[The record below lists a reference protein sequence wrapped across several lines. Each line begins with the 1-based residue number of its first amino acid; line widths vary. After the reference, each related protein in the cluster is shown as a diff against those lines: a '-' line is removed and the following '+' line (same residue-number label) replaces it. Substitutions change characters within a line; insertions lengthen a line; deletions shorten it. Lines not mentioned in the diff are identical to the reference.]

1 MYKVFFKDRTLFLT
15 DKIERDL
22 ASDFNALHKYTTPA
36 ELAQFIERF
45 QQNDQLRIGFIY
57 GRKLD
62 FILREVKSCFTF
74 LRAAGGLVFNDQGDF
89 LAIHRLG
96 VYDLPKGKCEKG
108 ESIRQTAIREVEE
121 ECGIHHLT
129 LKQKLTSTFHTYQL
143 KGVSIL
149 KETVWY
155 EMSYAGKEELKPQ
168 AEENINIAEWLSK
181 DKAAH
186 FAQNTYPSII
196 EVLKKG
202 NLIS

>member
-22 ASDFNALHKYTTPA
+22 FPDFNALHKYTTQA
-36 ELAQFIERF
+36 ELSQFIDRF
-45 QQNDQLRIGFIY
+45 EQNEQLQVGFIY
-57 GRKLD
+57 GRKLE
-62 FILREVKSCFTF
+62 FILREVKLCFTF
-74 LRAAGGLVFNDQGDF
+74 LRAAGGLVFNDKGQF

-121 ECGIHHLT
+121 ECGIHDLT
-129 LKQKLTSTFHTYQL
+129 INRKLISTFHTYRL
-143 KGVSIL
+143 NDVSIL

-155 EMSYAGKEELKPQ
+155 EMHYEGHEALKPQ
-168 AEENINIAEWLSK
+168 LEENIKNAEWLTTVQ
-181 DKAAH
+181 AANVV
-186 FAQNTYPSII
+186 ANTYPSII

-202 NLIS
+202 NLIT

>member
-15 DKIERDL
+15 DTIERDL
-22 ASDFNALHKYTTPA
+22 ASDFNALHKYTTPV

-45 QQNDQLRIGFIY
+45 EQNDQLQVGYIY
-57 GRKLD
+57 GKNLD

-74 LRAAGGLVFNDQGDF
+74 IIAAGGLVFNEQGDF

-121 ECGIHHLT
+121 ECGIHNLI
-129 LKQKLTSTFHTYQL
+129 LKQKLISTFHTYQL

-149 KETVWY
+149 KETVWFK
-155 EMSYAGKEELKPQ
+155 MSYAGHEELKPQ
-168 AEENINIAEWLSK
+168 LEENIKNAEWFSK
-181 DKAAH
+181 DKAAL
-186 FAQNTYPSII
+186 FAENTYPSII
-196 EVLKKG
+196 EVLNKG

>member
-22 ASDFNALHKYTTPA
+22 SPYFNALHKYTTQA
-36 ELAQFIERF
+36 ELLQFIVHFE
-45 QQNDQLRIGFIY
+45 QNDQFQVGYIY
-57 GRKLD
+57 GRKVD
-62 FILREVKSCFTF
+62 YILRAVKSCFTF
-74 LRAAGGLVFNDQGDF
+74 IMAAGGLVFNDQGDF

-121 ECGIHHLT
+121 ECGIHNLI
-129 LKQKLTSTFHTYQL
+129 LNNKLISTFHTYRL
-143 KGVSIL
+143 KEDFIL

-155 EMSYAGKEELKPQ
+155 EMSYAGHEALRPQ
-168 AEENINIAEWLSK
+168 LEENIKKAEWLSK
-181 DKAAH
+181 DKAAS
-186 FAQNTYPSII
+186 FAENTYPSII